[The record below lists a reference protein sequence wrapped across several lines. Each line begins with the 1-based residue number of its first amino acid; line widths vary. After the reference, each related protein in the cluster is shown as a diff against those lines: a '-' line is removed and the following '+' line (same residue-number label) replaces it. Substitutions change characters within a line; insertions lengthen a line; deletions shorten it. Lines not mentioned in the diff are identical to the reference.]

1 MSEGACLDSS
11 VLIKVLTPE
20 LGSAAAAALAG
31 AAADLFAPAFAWA
44 EVGSALR
51 KKVRTRALDA
61 EQADRAWAAFLDLG
75 VIFVDVEHVRTRAW
89 RLAAEFVLPT
99 LYDAAFLAV
108 AELAP
113 GGPHPLWTADE
124 RLLGAVGGRHPLV
137 RALPVAPGPLLP
149 ASSPAPPGGTDSGPA
164 T

>member
-20 LGSAAAAALAG
+20 PGSAAAAALA
-31 AAADLFAPAFAWA
+31 ADAADIFAPAFAWA

-51 KKVRTRALDA
+51 KKLRTRTLDA
-61 EQADRAWAAFLDLG
+61 GQADRAWAAFLDLG
-75 VIFVDVEHVRTRAW
+75 VTFVDMEDVRTRAW
-89 RLAAEFVLPT
+89 QLAVEFTLPT

-124 RLLGAVGGRHPLV
+124 RLLTAVGARHPLV
-137 RALPVAPGPLLP
+137 RALPGAG
-149 ASSPAPPGGTDSGPA
+149 
-164 T
+164 